1 MRNSKT
7 SFRIFFFFFSSY
19 ANRISQFKLIS
30 CYGCDNSHQICEIRK
45 ILSAFFSSFH
55 MRTEFFDLNW
65 YHVTDVIIHIKYA
78 KFENFFPHFF
88 FSFHM
93 RTEFL
98 DLNWYHVTDVII
110 HIKYAKFENFFPHFF
125 FFSYANRIFRY
136 KLISC
141 YGCDNSHQICEIRK
155 LLSSLFFFHMRREFL
170 DLNWYHVTDVIIHIK
185 YAKFENFFPHFFSHF
200 LKYAD
205 TLLRI
210 GYSATDNFPY
220 YGKFGKFFSLFL
232 YAKRISRKRKWLI
245 LQ

>member
-7 SFRIFFFFFSSY
+7 SFRIFFFFFSYANRISRFKLISCYGCDNSHQICEIRKLLSAFFFSFHMRTEFFDLNWYHVTDVIIHIKYAKFENFFPHFFFHMRREFLDLNWYHVTDVIIHIKYAKFENFFPHFFFFFSY

-125 FFSYANRIFRY
+125 FLF
-136 KLISC
+136 
-141 YGCDNSHQICEIRK
+141 ICEQ
-155 LLSSLFFFHMRREFL
+155 
-170 DLNWYHVTDVIIHIK
+170 
-185 YAKFENFFPHFFSHF
+185 NFS
-200 LKYAD
+200 
-205 TLLRI
+205 I
-210 GYSATDNFPY
+210 
-220 YGKFGKFFSLFL
+220 
-232 YAKRISRKRKWLI
+232 
-245 LQ
+245 